1 MAGLFDDLPDAK
13 SGADAGLFDDIPDA
27 QPVKPEPVQSGF
39 FSQLLAD
46 IKGLFSKP
54 PSVLES
60 APADPQAFDF
70 KGASALARRQD
81 DAAARVAQH
90 GSMGPITGP
99 QASAS
104 SVASGLAGSVRAGA
118 LRARAG
124 INQAAADA
132 VGGDAAAH
140 YQRQARRDL
149 GRADIIEGSTTPEFD
164 SSLASGIY
172 SGLASTAQMAA
183 PVAAA
188 LLTRNPGVALTGM
201 VAPMVPGEYAK
212 FRGQGA
218 DPLKAGAA
226 ATAMSATE
234 WLTEKMPMGVIVN
247 KMGKEG
253 AKRFL
258 AELLAKEVPGEQ
270 VATIVQDAI
279 DVAAGDSGKTW
290 GQYLQERPDAAL
302 QTLIATLTQASLMGG
317 AHKAI
322 QRLGQPTAGDEPTLA
337 DYQAAAARVFG
348 TPAQAGANP
357 ANPLAA
363 PAQGRQSGDAV
374 ARVLA
379 AIEQAVPGSMPAT
392 VAPMPQPAEQAA
404 QPPAV
409 QPPAPDASEAAADAA
424 PTASA
429 TPAGIDTSAFDD
441 LPDATGTPAHK
452 ADAAQPDARVAMAD
466 QADANPDVAV
476 PQQAL
481 ASAPMEPVRGSD
493 PVGTT
498 RIEQE
503 RAQDA
508 AQHQAAQAQRAIEPV
523 QDDGPVGVDFTPIA
537 QGGKPFKT
545 DRAAKAA
552 RKMQPHLRVV
562 RSKDGA
568 GFVLVPKT
576 ERQLAAE
583 ARAARRIALPRTG
596 QAGAPLSAHGFII
609 DKGGLD
615 GSLRSELSIDGNPRF
630 GNRFLFAGKGR
641 PGLSLARAAE
651 LLYEAGYI
659 QEESERA
666 AADIIQRSIRTP
678 QYTAEGWERIAQA
691 EADARF
697 EDYRAAAQEE
707 GDPLM
712 LDEADLQELRGAG
725 ITRYDDTDLQ
735 ALIAQAEAAGI
746 DTEVILEEAARITE
760 NGTQDEYIAAARKA
774 LTDAIHRAAGGGGLQ
789 QAGGDAGQGRQP
801 EQAQRGDDAGSR
813 SGDGGSGAARY
824 PGGPGGLAA
833 EADGLDSV
841 LVAKEGRSTDQPDLF
856 NDQLDLFLDSRPVET
871 QAGPGV
877 DAARQEAAEALRD
890 IRDMGN
896 PLAMALSSD
905 FAARQRVSL
914 VGQTA
919 RTPEEFAT
927 LAQVYRDP
935 RFETFR
941 VVFVND
947 DGKIVSQMGLT
958 SRLPGS
964 AAAIIGSD
972 VNGYLERLMEA
983 AKSRGATGYYMLHN
997 HPSGNPTPSSA
1008 DESLTRAYS
1017 GYSHI
1022 KGGPKF
1028 KGHVVID
1035 TNKYAVI
1042 DEMGK
1047 WEVHQKDFGQPEPYG
1062 GHEWAGA
1069 SIGGP
1074 SDAMEMAKRLQVD
1087 DGVVTLIAVNSQGKV
1102 VGVTTIPSASLGMDS
1117 DRNHRTLAKAVL
1129 SMKGYRVIAVSRS
1142 YRALRA
1148 ISGMALDA
1156 VHVSDSGQVRSLI
1169 EMREFRSGDTIP
1181 NERSVR
1187 VSPDTGPEFKF
1198 LRKMAWQENKARAKM
1213 KGHAAGRAARDNQDG
1228 DYDLDFTKPA
1238 AAPGEGARA
1247 DRAGRERLAGKEL
1260 GTSVAGTPAPA
1271 GWAGAT
1277 ALRRDGKPVTIYRG
1291 AGRAL
1296 TAQDFELAALGRAS
1310 EKTAAG
1316 LGVFFTSGREEA
1328 RSYADTAS
1336 ERGGSGLVEPFH
1348 LDIRKPYV
1356 ISPDALPIF
1365 ESKEDANRY
1374 ARKLQEQGY
1383 DSIIID
1389 ARKYGKKELHFVV
1402 FRPEQVIYTG
1412 HAAEV
1417 REDGPDYG
1425 DDLDLG
1431 PESKR
1436 TSSPDA
1442 FQLKDLFGFERDAA
1456 GRRVWKAGR
1465 KGYDAGMD
1473 FARSILG
1480 KIKLMDTKPG
1490 AFRELMRKYQADNYR
1505 AQQAALKVAQAG
1517 KDMPKEMRA
1526 LLSDF
1531 IEKEVDLG
1539 DNPPQAIADMAAAM
1553 SAAFERQAQ
1562 DLIELGM
1569 MSPDRKV
1576 ANYLPRVYRNP
1587 LIGKLQSKDQIAGW
1601 LTKARLR
1608 IRGERLKSRG
1618 LTSEV
1623 PPGRVKDMER
1633 LGWRLSSMPDGSP
1646 IPVELRTAIEKGL
1659 PLPERFNA
1667 GQKVLMWR
1675 DFTKTEREQM
1685 GEVRDAIL
1693 RFALGYVET
1702 QKDLALGRLFKG
1714 IASNPDLASMH
1725 NPGGWVKVPDREIHG
1740 SNGVKM
1746 YGMLSGM
1753 YVHPQVADQLKRAVQ
1768 DNSAIVQAYDRA
1780 MSLWKEGKTVWNPVA
1795 HGNNVVSN
1803 LFMAHFA
1810 GINIANPRVWREVM
1824 REYRTKGPL
1833 YQEAVENGLLGTEFA
1848 NAEIQQALMPE
1859 LREFMTES
1867 DVVASRATKMAEF
1880 LKKYPG
1886 KPVSWYREKMRAA
1899 YEFEDQIF
1907 KLMVYIDR
1915 RKAGATPGQAVDDA
1929 ERYFFNYAD
1938 VPEGVRTIQR
1948 VWSPFFSYTYNV
1960 IPSLLYTAATRP
1972 DRIILPMALL
1982 GGANWLAYA
1991 MLGDDADEDEE
2002 RKNMPDYMKG
2012 RTALG
2017 SNKMVRLPI
2026 NSKDG
2031 NPYFLDMSRRVPG
2044 GDLLD
2049 FDNQMGGMPWAAP
2062 FMPSH
2067 PVLHGMYMALWG
2079 NKDTFTGREIVKE
2092 SDTEWE
2098 AAKKRAI
2105 YLYRQIVPNAVF
2117 VPGSH
2122 SANKAMDAAAAA
2134 FDTDI
2139 LGYTGFNS
2147 QGDKANPVV
2156 NLLDIAGIAKVRE
2169 SNTERNATFRA
2180 LELKKQMDE
2189 VRSNIVQLNRR
2200 ERNGNI
2206 LPAEHE
2212 RELALQR
2219 EKLERLR
2226 EKLAATR

>member
-188 LLTRNPGVALTGM
+188 LLTRNPSVALTGM

-212 FRGQGA
+212 FRGQDA

-226 ATAMSATE
+226 ATAMAATE

-247 KMGKEG
+247 KMGKDG

-452 ADAAQPDARVAMAD
+452 ADA
-466 QADANPDVAV
+466 
-476 PQQAL
+476 
-481 ASAPMEPVRGSD
+481 
-493 PVGTT
+493 
-498 RIEQE
+498 
-503 RAQDA
+503 
-508 AQHQAAQAQRAIEPV
+508 
-523 QDDGPVGVDFTPIA
+523 
-537 QGGKPFKT
+537 
-545 DRAAKAA
+545 
-552 RKMQPHLRVV
+552 
-562 RSKDGA
+562 
-568 GFVLVPKT
+568 
-576 ERQLAAE
+576 
-583 ARAARRIALPRTG
+583 
-596 QAGAPLSAHGFII
+596 
-609 DKGGLD
+609 
-615 GSLRSELSIDGNPRF
+615 
-630 GNRFLFAGKGR
+630 
-641 PGLSLARAAE
+641 
-651 LLYEAGYI
+651 
-659 QEESERA
+659 
-666 AADIIQRSIRTP
+666 
-678 QYTAEGWERIAQA
+678 
-691 EADARF
+691 RF

-707 GDPLM
+707 GDPLI

-774 LTDAIHRAAGGGGLQ
+774 QRPELPETIEVDGVQRPTRNNEGQLIHHTEEGTRNFWRWFGDSKAVDEQGRPLVVYHGTNADFAVFDPVRSRDAGVWFTPVRGAAEMYGANIIPAFVSLRNPYEATVRQDRAEALMRAADGGHDGLIVRDTDGSISTLSVFRPEQ
-789 QAGGDAGQGRQP
+789 IKSATGNRGTFDAADPNIP

-1087 DGVVTLIAVNSQGKV
+1087 DGVVTLIAVNSQHKV
-1102 VGVTTIPSASLGMDS
+1102 VGVTAIPSDSLGMDRE
-1117 DRNHRTLAKAVL
+1117 RNHRTLAKAVL

-1181 NERSVR
+1181 NERSVL

-1213 KGHAAGRAARDNQDG
+1213 KGHAAEVREDAPDYDAPRDEYRNTERAYGGRAAYERARSEGRTKLAYDQWVQVRTPSFKERFGDWEALRAQRRLEEMDPIAVRVPEAWRGLPVAELRQRVRDALDSLAKAGTRLYHPEVGEIIVTRSGVKKTVSEGRDPAKLVIAADLEHVLPLSIHAGSSVASDRGNIVGFGKFLARVSVGKHEMVAIFSTRIGADG
-1228 DYDLDFTKPA
+1228 HMYYNTVAVEDAKKQ
-1238 AAPGEGARA
+1238 APGDAGAA
-1247 DRAGRERLAGKEL
+1247 TAGPMRESSAGAEVDPPLTAVGAFSRKLLVRVNPASVSGAVDAETGEPLAGAVEAMAS
-1260 GTSVAGTPAPA
+1260 GSQPSD
-1271 GWAGAT
+1271 GAIG
-1277 ALRRDGKPVTIYRG
+1277 DG
-1291 AGRAL
+1291 GRL
-1296 TAQDFELAALGRAS
+1296 EGDDAS
-1310 EKTAAG
+1310 M
-1316 LGVFFTSGREEA
+1316 
-1328 RSYADTAS
+1328 
-1336 ERGGSGLVEPFH
+1336 
-1348 LDIRKPYV
+1348 
-1356 ISPDALPIF
+1356 
-1365 ESKEDANRY
+1365 
-1374 ARKLQEQGY
+1374 
-1383 DSIIID
+1383 
-1389 ARKYGKKELHFVV
+1389 
-1402 FRPEQVIYTG
+1402 
-1412 HAAEV
+1412 V

-1480 KIKLMDTKPG
+1480 KVKLMDTKPG

-1833 YQEAVENGLLGTEFA
+1833 YQEAVENGLLGAEFA

-1859 LREFMTES
+1859 LREFMTEA
-1867 DVVASRATKMAEF
+1867 DVAASRVTKMAEF

-2017 SNKMVRLPI
+2017 SDKMIRLPI

-2206 LPAEHE
+2206 MPAEHE